1 MPEAYKDVAIHFGT
15 QSEFDQITHD
25 SNTIHFC
32 TDTNRCYVGDDEYT
46 KSAQAVDSLS
56 EINIYHDGV
65 IYYIRNKRKLYI
77 YHDNKLHELP
87 LVGQFAND
95 KCNSEVF
102 NDYANNTLVGEYSHV
117 EGQHNTLV
125 GNSSHIEGC
134 NNTASKVSK
143 SCFKYIGQLGGMSK
157 TFNFSQSLENVIS
170 MSSTYDSSSDQY
182 LPKQTTKYN
191 LYGQSKSFD
200 ISQLE
205 KLFDLE
211 SSQSFQI
218 TVHNNN
224 NVYNVHDTEY
234 MRNYDWSS
242 KRIAYRTQ
250 VIDELKMSADAK
262 TYDNRSKSDVPFKD
276 STRWWTPKYTKID
289 KSSLSDD
296 FWTFISTYMPTT
308 SSIDI
313 MYSYSEEG
321 ALRHVYGLNV
331 YYTGSEYNATIGNYS
346 HPESLGVSDALY
358 SDLFNFD
365 APICGDCSY
374 TRPII
379 GSGKSEE
386 YFWFAQRGK
395 IAVFYYDGTS
405 ASEFSENKINDI
417 GYFIFV
423 KDGQYDVYKCDMDKY
438 IDVPGLTDVSTYGY
452 YGNFYV
458 ALNKTYVPKMSAKFY
473 ENVVY
478 GSDVSASG
486 YTNQSDYDLVG
497 YEYLSDYKLSVT
509 CSSDMVCNYT
519 DTSILNKNFYRS
531 DSIIVLTYSGSGW
544 IYNQS
549 TVNISDFGILSVS
562 GQTVGDSITIRLT
575 RNYIMYDN
583 SSTARLVDAATFNQ
597 NTNYEINSTSAG
609 AFVRYSSDAANP
621 NSCTNIHVE
630 GCNNTVDGN
639 SVHVSGDNNECH
651 GDCVSVFGTSNYA
664 EGEASLTN
672 GSSNLS
678 YGSFNL
684 ATGRSNE
691 IHGSESMLSGSG
703 NYLSGQRSE
712 VSGMN
717 NAVSA
722 SHTLVA
728 GYNNVISGDGSIAV
742 GYGLRSG
749 ESILTRFAGNQ
760 VDSTEYVINRYSEYD
775 SISDKYILSDMYRVN
790 SSTETFSLSEN
801 QLPANTE
808 IKVTGYYGYISDALK
823 NNNQYICGG
832 YDSDNLKFTGWWRP
846 KSNWLTDDNF
856 SIVLDAIQ
864 GNYETSVIKVVYCGD
879 LSSSSDLPTI
889 QSGYVYTY
897 KYTDDDGNVSYLLK
911 GRNLKVRQGTS
922 YPYEYVN
929 SDSMVLTE
937 SQYQLLTSIHAP
949 KYQTDFNC
957 YVYDRNHTNDDYIGF
972 AHSFGSVPADM
983 YDIDDNSI
991 VNVPGLTDKY
1001 SYGSFK
1007 LFDKTFV
1014 TNPSAKTY
1022 SNVVYGSSYSGDY
1035 YTYPISVTI
1044 DTNKWVYPSSYSIS
1058 ATCSNSDITVQ
1069 FDEDIVLHN
1078 KMYSSGYTRIL
1089 KYEGYRWTENGS
1101 EVNISDTG
1109 ILTTSGYNVG
1119 DTVTLKL
1126 TFSNYPSG
1134 FDLNSGKKGCWTKLQ
1149 IYPTNSLSHS
1159 AVFGRSNNVSG
1170 IGSGSLVAGSNNT
1183 VNGEANLITGMNNT
1197 ASGSSYSSISGS
1209 SNTVNGGAYNIVSGS
1224 NNTVNS
1230 STCAAIF
1237 GDNNK
1242 GQHHDI
1248 ISGGNN
1254 KSSGSYQAISGSYN
1268 EIGGQYS
1275 NTSGSNNKINN
1286 AQSSLISGSNNKQS
1300 DEYSGYLNSSL
1311 LVGDNI
1317 DISKSSIYSSLISCR
1332 SSKLTNMYLDST
1344 LISANNLL
1352 TDSDTNYNLSY
1363 SLISGY
1369 NIKLNG
1375 NCAGSLISG
1384 QYLQVPDTRFNSA
1397 AILGQYND
1405 KDDLK
1410 TLAQVSGVSYSNNRF
1425 IKIDDTYYKIYLESS
1440 EFVPSESNVYEL
1452 NSGSFTLSTDSVYDS
1467 SKNYFKLI
1475 DSSYNIIRISGS
1487 TVTDVLY
1494 EPQQVAMMIGNGSSD
1509 SQRSNAL
1516 VLNYNGDLHIS
1527 GTLYADGGI
1536 PSSDITVAPATTSKL
1551 GGIKVGDNLSI
1562 DDSGLLSSVRYVASK
1577 TSLGEV
1583 TIGKGL
1589 AVSTGGDVSISELNI
1604 SQIEFTDNGF
1614 NIVIDTPNGKACN
1627 LFKTTKDNSGNIT
1640 SIENTATGKTVK
1652 IIDSTV

>member
-1 MPEAYKDVAIHFGT
+1 MPEAYEDVAIHFGT
-15 QSEFDQITHD
+15 QSEFNQIAHD

-56 EINIYHDGV
+56 EIDAYHDGV
-65 IYYIRNKRKLYI
+65 IYYIRNERKSYI
-77 YHDNKLHELP
+77 YHDNKLYELL

-134 NNTASKVSK
+134 NNTASKVSR

-157 TFNFSQSLENVIS
+157 TFNFSQSLENIIS

-211 SSQSFQI
+211 SSQSFQV
-218 TVHNNN
+218 TVHNNS

-234 MRNYDWSS
+234 MRKYDWSS

-250 VIDELKMSADAK
+250 IIDELKMSADAK
-262 TYDNRSKSDVPFKD
+262 TYDNRSKSDIPFKD

-296 FWTFISTYMPTT
+296 FWTFISNYMPTT

-313 MYSYSEEG
+313 LYSYSQEG
-321 ALRHVYGLNV
+321 ALRHIYGLNV
-331 YYTGSEYNATIGNYS
+331 YHTGSEYSATIGNYS
-346 HPESLGVSDALY
+346 SPMSLGVSDALY

-374 TRPII
+374 TLPII
-379 GSGKSEE
+379 GSSESEE
-386 YFWFAQRGK
+386 YFWFAHRGK
-395 IAVFYYDGTS
+395 IAVFYYDGTP
-405 ASEFSENKINDI
+405 ASEFSENKINSI

-423 KDGQYDVYKCDMDKY
+423 KNGQYDVYKCDIDKY
-438 IDVPGLTDVSTYGY
+438 IDVPGLTDVSTYGH

-473 ENVVY
+473 ENVIY
-478 GSDVSASG
+478 GSDLSDSR

-519 DTSILNKNFYRS
+519 DSTVLNKNFYRS
-531 DSIIVLTYSGSGW
+531 DSTIVLTYSGSGW
-544 IYNQS
+544 LYNQS

-562 GQTVGDSITIRLT
+562 GQTVGDTITIRLD
-575 RNYIMYDN
+575 RSYMMYDS

-597 NTNYEINSTSAG
+597 NTSYEINGTSAG
-609 AFVRYSSDAANP
+609 AFVRYSSDTANP
-621 NSCTNIHVE
+621 SSCTNIHVE
-630 GCNNTVDGN
+630 GSNNTVDGT
-639 SVHVSGDNNECH
+639 SLHVSGDNNECH
-651 GDCVSVFGTSNYA
+651 GHCVSVFGTSNYA
-664 EGEASLTN
+664 EGVANLTN

-678 YGSFNL
+678 YGEFNL
-684 ATGRSNE
+684 STGRSNE

-728 GYNNVISGDGSIAV
+728 GYDNVISGDSSIAV

-775 SISDKYILSDMYRVN
+775 SISDKYMLSDMYRIN

-808 IKVTGYYGYISDALK
+808 IKVTGYYGHISDALK

-832 YDSDNLKFTGWWRP
+832 YDSDNLKFTKWWRP
-846 KSNWLTDDNF
+846 KSSWLTDDAF

-864 GNYETSVIKVVYCGD
+864 GNYKTSVIKVVYCGD
-879 LSSSSDLPTI
+879 LSSSSDLPTV

-897 KYTDDDGNVSYLLK
+897 KYTDDNNNVSYLLK
-911 GRNLKVRQGTS
+911 GNNLKVRQGTS
-922 YPYEYVN
+922 YSHEYVN
-929 SDSMVLTE
+929 QNSMVLTE
-937 SQYQLLTSIHAP
+937 SQYNMLTSIHAP

-957 YVYDRNHTNDDYIGF
+957 YVYDRNHTDYDYIGF
-972 AHSFGSVPADM
+972 EHSFDSVPANM
-983 YDIDDNSI
+983 YDIDDASI
-991 VNVPGLTDKY
+991 INISGLTDKY
-1001 SYGSFK
+1001 SSGSFK

-1014 TNPSAKTY
+1014 PNPSAKTY

-1035 YTYPISVTI
+1035 YTYPISVHV

-1058 ATCSNSDITVQ
+1058 ATCSNSNITVQ
-1069 FDEDIVLHN
+1069 VDEDKVLHN
-1078 KMYSSGYTRIL
+1078 KLYSSGYTRIF

-1101 EVNISDTG
+1101 EVNILDTG

-1126 TFSNYPSG
+1126 TFSSYPSG

-1149 IYPTNSLSHS
+1149 IHPTNSLSYS

-1170 IGSGSLVAGSNNT
+1170 IGSGTLVAGANNT
-1183 VNGEANLITGMNNT
+1183 VTGEANLVTGMNNDT
-1197 ASGSSYSSISGS
+1197 SGTSYSSVSGS
-1209 SNTVNGGAYNIVSGS
+1209 GNAAKGGAYNIVSGS
-1224 NNTVNS
+1224 NNTINGSTYVAVFGS
-1230 STCAAIF
+1230 S
-1237 GDNNK
+1237 NK
-1242 GQHHDI
+1242 GQNHDI
-1248 ISGGNN
+1248 ISGGDN
-1254 KSSGSYQAISGSYN
+1254 KSNGSYQAISGSYN
-1268 EIGGQYS
+1268 EIGGQCS
-1275 NTSGSNNKINN
+1275 STSGRSNKLYDARN
-1286 AQSSLISGSNNKQS
+1286 SLISGSNNKQS
-1300 DEYSGYLNSSL
+1300 DGGHLDNSL
-1311 LVGDNI
+1311 LVGDNN
-1317 DISKSSIYSSLISCR
+1317 DISNSSIYSSLISCR

-1344 LISANNLL
+1344 LISANNLSS
-1352 TDSDTNYNLSY
+1352 DSDTDCNLSY

-1369 NIKLNG
+1369 NIKLN
-1375 NCAGSLISG
+1375 NTCAGSLISG
-1384 QYLQVPDTRFNSA
+1384 QYLQVPDIRFNSS

-1410 TLAQVSGVSYSNNRF
+1410 TLAQVSDVPYSNNRF
-1425 IKIDDTYYKIYLESS
+1425 IKVDDTYYKIYLESS
-1440 EFVPSESNVYEL
+1440 EFIPSESNVYEL
-1452 NSGSFTLSTDSVYDS
+1452 NSGSFTLSTDSAYDS
-1467 SKNYFKLI
+1467 SKNYFKLV
-1475 DSSYNIIRISGS
+1475 DNSYNIIRISGS

-1494 EPQQVAMMIGNGSSD
+1494 ESQQVAMMIGNGSSD

-1536 PSSDITVAPATTSKL
+1536 PSGDITVAPATTSKL

-1562 DDSGLLSSVRYVASK
+1562 DESGLLSADRHIASE

-1583 TIGKGL
+1583 KIGKGL
-1589 AVSTGGDVSISELNI
+1589 DVSNTGELNVSKIDI
-1604 SQIEFTDNGF
+1604 SQIEFTSNGF
-1614 NIVIDTPNGKACN
+1614 NIVLTTPSGTACN
-1627 LFKTTKDNSGNIT
+1627 LFKVVKDSAGNIV
-1640 SIENTATGKTVK
+1640 SIKNTATNKSVE
-1652 IIDSTV
+1652 IIDSTT